1 MIHYSMEFDVA
12 QQYSHYTGIRPDIYV
27 TIGFHMDEIF
37 FMDIRGL
44 LRAKV
49 RSCSRWDASTGE
61 VDVYYSPYDAD
72 KIFQSATS
80 GTNPDNKRKQALKMV
95 ARAVGEVNLVGSEIT
110 QGLKAVAPN
119 GDFPFVIERAPL
131 TRGIMVKTANGSP
144 SSLEDVVRFL
154 MK

>member
-27 TIGFHMDEIF
+27 TIGFHLDEIF

-72 KIFQSATS
+72 KLFQSATS

-95 ARAVGEVNLVGSEIT
+95 ARAVGEVNLGGGEIT
-110 QGLKAVAPN
+110 QGLKTVAPN